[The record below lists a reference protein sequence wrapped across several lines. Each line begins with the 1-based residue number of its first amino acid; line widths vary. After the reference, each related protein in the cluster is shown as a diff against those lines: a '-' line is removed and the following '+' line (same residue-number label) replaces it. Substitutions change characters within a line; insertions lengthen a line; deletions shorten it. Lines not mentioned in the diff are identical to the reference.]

1 MFRGLF
7 TGVLLAFGLW
17 PAVVPA
23 ADAWA
28 PQVTILPGAPVRADL
43 VGEWFQSR
51 MSTVEFTNPN
61 TGSYSDPSGEHTN
74 VRFFPDGSFKLGWL
88 KQSALYSCTMR
99 LFGYKTGVYTL
110 DASGLRMED
119 REATLTSSDN
129 CRPQWNYQK
138 AVPLKSFVYEPHLG
152 RTKYGIVLVLRRSDG
167 KDEVYER
174 ETGKSLLRN

>member
-1 MFRGLF
+1 MLRSSFTVVVLACGL
-7 TGVLLAFGLW
+7 L
-17 PAVVPA
+17 PAVLRG

-28 PQVTILPGAPVRADL
+28 PQVTILPGAPARAEL

-61 TGSYSDPSGEHTN
+61 TGSHSDPSGERTN

-110 DASGLRMED
+110 EASVLRMED

-129 CRPQWNYQK
+129 CRAQWNYKK

-152 RTKYGIVLVLRRSDG
+152 RTKYGIVLVLRRPDG

-174 ETGKSLLRN
+174 ETGKSLLGN